1 MTTEPSHLLA
11 AIAADPDAIENW
23 LVYADWL
30 TDRGDP
36 RGELIVLE
44 LAIET
49 KTANEE
55 AVDRHRALLRDESAW
70 LSPRLEAEAHHLGL
84 ELWRGFIRSASVF
97 GPPDDPPIEETVA
110 ALFADPHACL
120 LRQLELEQNLDLVGS
135 SRSTSVRELRIWS
148 TRRELLLATTFPKLA
163 ALELTSALHQL
174 IDLERIE
181 HPLLADVRL
190 DSGVPSAFVTGGF
203 DLPNLQ
209 ALSLRNDPMDL
220 FEKRGILTAP
230 PPRLAE
236 LTIEDHTAEV
246 IAALCRS
253 PLCAQLRKLTIDVD
267 AQIIDALAHDPE
279 PLRHVELHGRGFP
292 ETNEERDE
300 LRARIAS
307 LFPKA
312 VVTGI
317 GHDGEPYVPGSGPSS
332 IEPVAL
338 QGIGDAV
345 MRLVEKMKARMP
357 KP

>member
-1 MTTEPSHLLA
+1 VDERERLLS

-55 AVDRHRALLRDESAW
+55 AIDRHRALLRDESAW

-84 ELWRGFIRSASVF
+84 ELWRGFIRTASVF

-110 ALFADPHACL
+110 ALLADPHACL
-120 LRQLELEQNLDLVGS
+120 LRRLELEQNVNLLGS
-135 SRSTSVRELRIWS
+135 SRSTSVRELAIWAV
-148 TRRELLLATTFPKLA
+148 TRELLLASTFPNLA
-163 ALELTSALHQL
+163 SLELTIVEHLL
-174 IDLERIE
+174 VDLERIE
-181 HPLLADVRL
+181 HPQLAEVRL
-190 DSGVPSAFVTGGF
+190 DGAAPSAFATGRF
-203 DLPNLQ
+203 VLPNLQ
-209 ALSLRNDPMDL
+209 ALSLRHDPMDL
-220 FEKRGILTAP
+220 FEERGILTAP

-236 LTIEDHTAEV
+236 LTIKDPTAEV

-253 PLCAQLRKLTIDVD
+253 PLCAQLRKLTINVD
-267 AQIIDALAHDPE
+267 RDIIDTLARNPE
-279 PLRHVELHGRGFP
+279 PLRHVELHGHGFP

-300 LRARIAS
+300 LRARIAA

-317 GHDGEPYVPGSGPSS
+317 GSDGEPYVPGSLPSS
-332 IEPVAL
+332 VEPAAL

-345 MRLVEKMKARMP
+345 MRLVDKMKARMP